1 MQGRQLSHKPSLARP
16 ASRGDAEEYSHDC
29 GGNYPLRYLRFRP
42 DCEGLPFKVRL
53 HTGRTPPL
61 GRKVG
66 RNCQMSC
73 GGNLACAEQGPE
85 ESWDSYGGSLS
96 SGVIMDIRNQRWP
109 WFAVLVRT
117 GREKTA
123 TLQLENAGYECFLP
137 VSKYTRRWSDRMKE
151 IEVPLFPGYLFCRM
165 DPYNRLPVLMTP
177 GVIQIVGTGKTLIPV
192 EEEEIAAIQRVVK
205 NGLSTMPWPYLQVG
219 HVARIEEGP
228 LRGMTGIIVRIKSG
242 MKLVLSVSLL
252 QRSVAV
258 EVDRSWL
265 GGVHPTRPAAIEARL
280 DRLTATPANPN

>member
-1 MQGRQLSHKPSLARP
+1 MG
-16 ASRGDAEEYSHDC
+16 
-29 GGNYPLRYLRFRP
+29 
-42 DCEGLPFKVRL
+42 
-53 HTGRTPPL
+53 
-61 GRKVG
+61 
-66 RNCQMSC
+66 
-73 GGNLACAEQGPE
+73 
-85 ESWDSYGGSLS
+85 
-96 SGVIMDIRNQRWP
+96 IRNQLWP
-109 WFAVLVRT
+109 WFALMVRT

-123 TLQLENAGYECFLP
+123 TLLLENAGYECFLP

-177 GVIQIVGTGKTLIPV
+177 GVIQIVGAGKTLIPV
-192 EEEEIAAIQRVVK
+192 GEGEIAAIQRVVK

-219 HVARIEEGP
+219 NVARIEEGP

-265 GGVHPTRPAAIEARL
+265 GGVEPKRPAAIEARL
-280 DRLTATPANPN
+280 DRSTATQAIPN